1 MGTCFHCG
9 QKAHFVKDC
18 PRLHS
23 GVSKSQGGGNQQKTV
38 QARVFALTPD
48 NAKTKDVDAEVITGT
63 IPHFSSLAY
72 MLFDSGVTHSFVSAT
87 YAKLCSMSMEPFR
100 KNI

>member
-1 MGTCFHCG
+1 
-9 QKAHFVKDC
+9 
-18 PRLHS
+18 L
-23 GVSKSQGGGNQQKTV
+23 SKIALGFTLEDPSHKEEAINKRPV

-48 NAKTKDVDAEVITGT
+48 NAKTKDVDAEVITGI
-63 IPHFSSLAY
+63 IPLFSSLAY

-87 YAKLCSMSMEPFR
+87 YAKLCSMSMEPLR